1 MAEKTDV
8 DKICVE
14 GLMVRE
20 ILQERGLKLKDL
32 AEQIGMKSE
41 SLSRTLQGNPQYST
55 LKKIADYF
63 NVSVRDLFRV
73 EENNVTEQ
81 VNTEQVNKEMKS
93 CIFYNDEIYTFNT
106 RRELENFLKENK

>member
-41 SLSRTLQGNPQYST
+41 SLSRALQGNPQYGT

-73 EENNVTEQ
+73 EENNVAEQGNIVQ
-81 VNTEQVNKEMKS
+81 VNREMKS
-93 CIFYNDEIYTFNT
+93 CIFYDNEMYTFNT
-106 RRELENFLKENK
+106 REELENFLKENK